1 MQIGTRYQHDPPI
14 PRAGDMPGE
23 LRKRDMIDR
32 EKVARAILRADG
44 SDIRDD
50 DAVADYHLPA
60 ADAAIAA
67 VLEQLKEPSEAMIG
81 AAWDAAPEGSVD
93 PCVRTIWQA
102 MLAAAKPG

>member
-1 MQIGTRYQHDPPI
+1 
-14 PRAGDMPGE
+14 
-23 LRKRDMIDR
+23 MIDR

-67 VLEQLKEPSEAMIG
+67 VLDQLQEPTPAML
-81 AAWDAAPEGSVD
+81 EGFGIHKA
-93 PCVRTIWQA
+93 RARENWKA
-102 MLAAAKPG
+102 MLAAANPG